1 MSALIDESKTVR
13 NGVLTLR
20 EAAEVLRC
28 SKAHVSNIINR
39 KVPGLPTLPVV
50 RIVSFRQACVAPPN
64 SGIIFREQAPDR
76 RSADSQ
82 PPRDLGFADTLS
94 K

>member
-1 MSALIDESKTVR
+1 MITPVDESKKTR
-13 NGVLTLR
+13 SGVLTMR

-50 RIVSFRQACVAPPN
+50 RIGRRLLVRRDAL
-64 SGIIFREQAPDR
+64 DR
-76 RSADSQ
+76 W
-82 PPRDLGFADTLS
+82 LLS
-94 K
+94 VER